1 MHELSLCQSIGQI
14 VRRHADDR
22 RVTVVHLQVG
32 QLRQVVPDTLV
43 YCWGIVNEGTTCEGS
58 VLDVD
63 HVPAAIECRDCGAT
77 TRLEEMHMVC
87 GSCGSTAV
95 SVTAGEELLVT
106 SIELQEV

>member
-1 MHELSLCQSIGQI
+1 MHELSLCHSIGQI
-14 VRRHADDR
+14 VRRHAEDR

-43 YCWGIVNEGTTCEGS
+43 YCWGLVNEGTTCEGS

-63 HVPAAIECRDCGAT
+63 HVPAVVECRDCGAT
-77 TRLEEMHMVC
+77 TRLEEMSMVC
-87 GSCGSTAV
+87 GTCGSTAV
-95 SVTAGEELLVT
+95 AVTAGEELLVT